1 MSSFG
6 LIELNMDLSCIHSA
20 VTFKFTFL
28 ALKPKHFAFCL
39 MQIVSFS
46 QVTLLSSLF
55 FIFYLAHVIEQPNLQ
70 IPNPQY
76 LQKFL
81 F

>member
-6 LIELNMDLSCIHSA
+6 LIELNMDLSRIHSA

-55 FIFYLAHVIEQPNLQ
+55 FFYLYQEILERN
-70 IPNPQY
+70 
-76 LQKFL
+76 F
-81 F
+81 